1 MTIWYLDF
9 NNGDDALTGTSPE
22 TAKKTLTGLSLTS
35 GDTIR
40 CKRGT
45 TLNIYTQ
52 YQAPSGVNNI
62 LIEPYG
68 SGPKPC
74 INGIFDPTNA
84 SSSTIQ
90 LSNRV
95 NWTFDSLQ
103 ITRTLPDIYRSIS
116 VFDLRGASVKDC
128 YITIKNCD
136 IEGGG
141 DCIRI
146 IDNINYTKIINC
158 TFSGCFTDAI
168 WMRPGTGTEIIGNKI
183 KSYSVGDTNGDGI
196 QMSEGT
202 GTLLIQNNKII
213 MPPNVI
219 KQGIFT
225 QSNSLTAF
233 TTIKNNLV
241 YNPGVAGASIAIE
254 GSGEIIGNLCVGNV
268 SRGFSITS
276 KADNQIAR
284 FISNIT
290 VSNYLSNSYGIF
302 IDGAHLGK
310 SIEIFNNTI
319 IGQFQKGIYLYRAS
333 GGTALITNNYIDG
346 RNRENAPS
354 IGIDNESAITPT
366 ISYNNI
372 INCLT
377 LVEGTVTESN
387 TSSVEDT
394 LDFNYRATATSP
406 TGEFIAF
413 IKDKN
418 FNFYWVPPTIGAF
431 EYIRPKTITSTRT
444 MRS

>member
-9 NNGDDALTGTSPE
+9 NDGDDALAGTSPE
-22 TAKKTLTGLSLTS
+22 TAKKTLAGLSLVS
-35 GDTIR
+35 GDTVR

-74 INGIFDPTNA
+74 INGIFDATNS

-90 LSNRV
+90 VSNRV

-103 ITRTLPDIYRSIS
+103 ITRALPDIYRSVS

-136 IEGGG
+136 IQGGG

-158 TFSGCFTDAI
+158 TFSSCFTDAI
-168 WMRPGTGTEIIGNKI
+168 WMRPGTGTEITGNTI

-219 KQGIFT
+219 KQGIFV
-225 QSNSLTAF
+225 QSSSLTAF
-233 TTIKNNLV
+233 TTIKNNVV
-241 YNPGVAGASIAIE
+241 YNPGVEGASIAIE
-254 GSGEIIGNLCVGNV
+254 GSGEMIGNLCVGNV

-284 FISNIT
+284 VVSNVAISNNPT
-290 VSNYLSNSYGIF
+290 NSYGIF
-302 IDGAHLGK
+302 IDGTHIGK
-310 SIEIFNNTI
+310 TIEIFNNTI
-319 IGQFQKGIYLYRAS
+319 IGKFQKGVYLYKTS
-333 GGTALITNNYIDG
+333 GGTALIVNNYIDG
-346 RNRENAPS
+346 RNRETAPS
-354 IGIDNESAITPT
+354 TGVDNESAITPT
-366 ISYNNI
+366 LSYNNI

-377 LVEGTVTESN
+377 LVEGTVSESN
-387 TSSVEDT
+387 TSSTENT
-394 LDFNYRATATSP
+394 LDSNYRATATTP
-406 TGEFIAF
+406 TGEFLGAAR
-413 IKDKN
+413 DKN
-418 FNFYWVPPTIGAF
+418 FNFYWNPPSVGAY